1 MEGKIKILI
10 VEDDSFFAQL
20 CSRMLEEEGFS
31 VFIAI
36 DGEEGLEMLEKEE
49 PDLVILDLLLP
60 TMNGQEV
67 LKRIRENP
75 NPKLAKT
82 PVMTVTNLAQ
92 EDEREKCEALGIESY
107 LVKASISA
115 DIFLAKIKE
124 ILNRKKV
131 AQDY

>member
-1 MEGKIKILI
+1 
-10 VEDDSFFAQL
+10 
-20 CSRMLEEEGFS
+20 
-31 VFIAI
+31 
-36 DGEEGLEMLEKEE
+36 
-49 PDLVILDLLLP
+49 
-60 TMNGQEV
+60 MNGQEV

-82 PVMTVTNLAQ
+82 PVMIVTNLVQ
-92 EDEREKCEALGIESY
+92 EDEREKCEALGIENY

-115 DIFLAKIKE
+115 DIFLVKIKE